1 MSDTPR
7 TRFPF
12 SLLWFWLRRIAPA
25 WCGIALII
33 FLIQIAH
40 AGIIHDNETVKAL
53 LQFINRFPFLKAAL
67 GGDRIGTGNITG
79 LLLISYDHPFV
90 LFLCLL
96 FAVGTPTGLL
106 AGEVQRG
113 TMELILSRCA
123 TKLQV
128 YICAGILT
136 LAGMFALVMTMFLGT
151 VVGVTL
157 YTFKEPIPLDLFF
170 RIAITGGLLASMF
183 GAFALL
189 FAASF
194 GRLYAAVGFSVGF
207 LVANYFVSLISK
219 WWPAAA
225 SLRRASL
232 FHLIDNAQFWKGWPV
247 SNIAWMTAILL
258 AAAIVGGIIWHRR
271 DLPL

>member
-1 MSDTPR
+1 MSDTRRPW
-7 TRFPF
+7 FPF
-12 SLLWFWLRRIAPA
+12 PLLCFWFRRILPG

-53 LQFINRFPFLKAAL
+53 LLFVDRFPFLKAAL
-67 GGDRIGTGNITG
+67 GGDRIGAGNVTG

-136 LAGMFALVMTMFLGT
+136 VAGMFALVMTMFLGT

-157 YTFKEPIPLDLFF
+157 YVFRDPIPLDLFF
-170 RIAITGGLLASMF
+170 RIAITGGLLASTF
-183 GAFALL
+183 GAVALL

-194 GRLYAAVGFSVGF
+194 GRLYAAVGFSVAF

-219 WWPAAA
+219 WWPAA
-225 SLRRASL
+225 SFLRRASL
-232 FHLIDNAQFWKGWPV
+232 FHLVDSAQFGNGWPLE
-247 SNIAWMTAILL
+247 NMAWLAAILL
-258 AAAIVGGIIWHRR
+258 AATVVGGLIWNRR

>member
-1 MSDTPR
+1 MNDMLWLRSL
-7 TRFPF
+7 F
-12 SLLWFWLRRIAPA
+12 SLLWFWCRRILPG
-25 WCGIALII
+25 WCAIALII

-40 AGIIHDNETVKAL
+40 AGIIHDNDTVKAL
-53 LQFINRFPFLKAAL
+53 LQFVERFPFVKAAL
-67 GGDRIGTGNITG
+67 GGDRLANVTG

-106 AGEVQRG
+106 AGEVERG

-128 YICAGILT
+128 YVCAGILT
-136 LAGMFALVMTMFLGT
+136 MAGMFALVMTMFLGT

-157 YTFKEPIPLDLFF
+157 YVFKDPVPLDLFF
-170 RIAITGGLLASMF
+170 RIAINGGLLASTA

-194 GRLYAAVGFSVGF
+194 GRLYAAIGASAAF
-207 LVANYFVSLISK
+207 LAANYFVSLISK
-219 WWPAAA
+219 WWPVAA
-225 SLRRASL
+225 SLRKASL
-232 FHLIDNAQFWKGWPV
+232 FYLVDSSEFWKGWPLE
-247 SNIAWMTAILL
+247 NMAWLTAILL
-258 AAAIVGGIIWHRR
+258 AATIVGGIIWHRR